1 MAGTALTT
9 LTRLTLSAAVKK
21 TDTQIQLSAL
31 TNINVVNPSYSST
44 DKNAATLL
52 WCDQELMRVLSIDDT
67 TNMLVTVSRGVE
79 GLIAEHGS
87 GVAVFVGQP
96 NQFRHGISS
105 GYEYTTF
112 DINPRINTA
121 LGRIFVNINGYW
133 SSYISGDQP
142 VLGGYGAPVNGTGGS
157 GAGIVDPG
165 TMYVDR
171 TNAESY
177 INVGT
182 AASPLWL
189 VLGNAT

>member
-1 MAGTALTT
+1 MAGSALTT
-9 LTRLTLSAAVKK
+9 LTRLTLSAAVAK
-21 TDTQIQLSAL
+21 TDTQIKLSAL
-31 TNINVVNPSYSST
+31 TNINVANPSYSPT

-52 WCDQELMRVLSIDDT
+52 WCDQELMRVVSIDDT
-67 TNMLVTVSRGVE
+67 TNFYVTVQRGIE
-79 GLIAEHGS
+79 GLITEHGS

-96 NQFRHGISS
+96 NQFTHSIRV
-105 GYEYTTF
+105 GYESSTF
-112 DINPRINTA
+112 DVNPRINTTT
-121 LGRIFVNINGYW
+121 GMVQVNIGGYW
-133 SSYISGDQP
+133 SGYFSGWQP
-142 VLGGYGAPVNGTGGS
+142 VLGGYGAPTNGTSGS

-165 TMYVDR
+165 TIYVDR